1 MRIFAKIKNKNMIAS
16 YDLGVFRRV
25 LHVAVSP
32 TLEELQERFRFALNS
47 DDCEDKYA
55 ELDKSVYN
63 SLLKGHEAFVIRVVD
78 KKDNLYG
85 YLVHLDGNGCGN
97 MSDFIDTITHESG
110 HVMDDIFYDSKIK
123 KIDTEISSLVLG
135 YISGKV
141 YKTFEEWKKKS
152 E

>member
-1 MRIFAKIKNKNMIAS
+1 MIAS

-55 ELDKSVYN
+55 ELDRSVYN
-63 SLLKGHEAFVIRVVD
+63 SFLKGHEAFVIRVVD

-85 YLVHLDGNGCGN
+85 YLVHIDGEGYGN

-110 HVMDDIFYDSKIK
+110 HVRDDIFEDLGIK
-123 KIDTEISSLVLG
+123 DIDTEMSSLLSG
-135 YISGKV
+135 YIAGKV
-141 YKTFEEWKKKS
+141 YKTFEGWKTKS
-152 E
+152 K